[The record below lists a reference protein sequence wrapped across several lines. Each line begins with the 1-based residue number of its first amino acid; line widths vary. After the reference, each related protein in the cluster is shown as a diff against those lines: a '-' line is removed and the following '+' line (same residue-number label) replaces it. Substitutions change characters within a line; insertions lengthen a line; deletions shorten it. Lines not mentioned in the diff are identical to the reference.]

1 MITALPFLENQGV
14 GFFRRG
20 CNKKS
25 SVCRELGARSAGLEP
40 ATFSVRSQ
48 THSRT
53 GGDREGHR
61 ETKPRFYRQFST
73 SKGTGT
79 DRERHGV
86 VVPLWYERRA
96 AFRDTQFLENL
107 GHEKSWGCQTPRK
120 SLLADNLDLT

>member
-48 THSRT
+48 TRSKT
-53 GGDREGHR
+53 EGDREGHR
-61 ETKPRFYRQFST
+61 ETKPCFYQKSRSL
-73 SKGTGT
+73 KGQGGTRRDTGLWY
-79 DRERHGV
+79 RCGMKGERHSGIPSFSETWRTKSAGAV
-86 VVPLWYERRA
+86 RCPA
-96 AFRDTQFLENL
+96 NL
-107 GHEKSWGCQTPRK
+107 
-120 SLLADNLDLT
+120 